1 MDRRVKFDADNHF
14 RTITQLHGSVWPT
27 VLPFCALNCVNSLL
41 AAALKKY
48 VISEIKISEDDF
60 TSSLS
65 IIVAFLSVTRV
76 TISFNDYISH
86 RNGLQQIARS
96 ARELVFHSVAFT
108 RGDSS
113 PSAKEWRFT
122 IARETIALL
131 KLMVS
136 ALQFESAGK
145 EAWKSSALTADER
158 TVLVHNVGG
167 DNERSAYV
175 LTMFLQ
181 STISSQEQKLNKPL
195 SDFMQLK
202 LFGFISDYTKAY
214 NDIFALLDTGF
225 PFPLIQMC
233 RTFVFL

>member
-1 MDRRVKFDADNHF
+1 MQTRTQQDTRYRFYFVLYSHTPLTTNTNMERRVKFDATDHL
-14 RTITQLHGSVWPT
+14 RTITQLHGSVWPS
-27 VLPFCALNCVNSLL
+27 VLPFCALNCFNLL
-41 AAALKKY
+41 IVALLKKY
-48 VISEIKISEDDF
+48 YIPALKITEGDF

-96 ARELVFHSVAFT
+96 ARGLVFHSVAFT

-136 ALQFESAGK
+136 GEYL
-145 EAWKSSALTADER
+145 
-158 TVLVHNVGG
+158 
-167 DNERSAYV
+167 
-175 LTMFLQ
+175 
-181 STISSQEQKLNKPL
+181 P
-195 SDFMQLK
+195 
-202 LFGFISDYTKAY
+202 
-214 NDIFALLDTGF
+214 
-225 PFPLIQMC
+225 
-233 RTFVFL
+233 